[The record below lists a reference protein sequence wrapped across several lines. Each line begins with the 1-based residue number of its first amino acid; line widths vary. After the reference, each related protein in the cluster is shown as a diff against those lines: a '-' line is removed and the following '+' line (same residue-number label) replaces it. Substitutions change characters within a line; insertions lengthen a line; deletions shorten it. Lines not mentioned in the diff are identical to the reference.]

1 MSGDLSGN
9 LIVAGDILTLKLN
22 DLVLTAKVPR
32 GACGPPG
39 RDGMNIKGDKGDQ
52 GPQGEAGRDGRD
64 SFVPG
69 PQGEPGPLG
78 PPGGVPRICIGSVV
92 VGENASATISRE
104 TDMLYMLNLVIP
116 RGLKGEVGDKGKDGS
131 HGNHELINYNSF
143 GNNPRFME
151 EMISSHF
158 LADGVLNLPELT
170 LAQSGKWFSAK
181 TLNQLTVTGCVEGD
195 VILKKNESGKF
206 VVVPYNGEFR
216 FTKF

>member
-9 LIVAGDILTLKLN
+9 LTVAGDILTLKLN
-22 DLVLTAKVPR
+22 DLVLNAKVPR

-52 GPQGEAGRDGRD
+52 GPQGESGRDGRD
-64 SFVPG
+64 SCIAG

-78 PPGGVPRICIGSVV
+78 PPGGVPRISIGNVV
-92 VGENASATISRE
+92 VGECASATISRE
-104 TDMLYMLNLVIP
+104 TDMLYTLNLVVP
-116 RGLKGEVGDKGKDGS
+116 RGLKGEVGDKGKDGN
-131 HGNHELINYNSF
+131 HGNHELITYYSF

-151 EMISSHF
+151 EMISSYF
-158 LADGVLNLPELT
+158 IGDGVLGLPELT
-170 LAQSGKWFSAK
+170 NNESGKWFVAK
-181 TLNQLTVTGCVEGD
+181 TLNQLTVCNCVEGD

-206 VVVPYNGEFR
+206 VVVPFNGCYR